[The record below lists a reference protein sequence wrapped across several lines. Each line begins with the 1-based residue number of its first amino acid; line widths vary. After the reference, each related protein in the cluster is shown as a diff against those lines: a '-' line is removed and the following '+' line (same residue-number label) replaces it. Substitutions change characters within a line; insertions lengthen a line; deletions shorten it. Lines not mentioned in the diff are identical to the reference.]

1 MKSRRLD
8 EIISDL
14 EDVTTDIEEAR
25 EAPLA
30 DIEALDEAELILEQV
45 TDSLEEEEEG
55 EEN

>member
-30 DIEALDEAELILEQV
+30 DIEALDEAEFVLEQV
-45 TDSLEEEEEG
+45 TDSLEEEEG

>member
-45 TDSLEEEEEG
+45 TDTLEEEDEG
-55 EEN
+55 DEN